1 METTPERKVKLR
13 GQGLSATRPRLEL
26 LHILENDP
34 RPQSIEEIISS
45 SAGRLALSTLYRAIS
60 ELLDAGLIE
69 TLVSPDGKTLVET
82 TLQTTAHHHHVFCKG
97 CDKAI
102 DIEFSED
109 LEKKIDAEVRNIE
122 ISNGWKV
129 SDHSVEILGICGE
142 CKAR

>member
-26 LHILENDP
+26 LQILENDP

-45 SAGRLALSTLYRAIS
+45 SSGKLALSTLYRAIS

-82 TLQTTAHHHHVFCKG
+82 TLQATAHHHHVFCKG

-102 DIEFSED
+102 DIEFSD
-109 LEKKIDAEVRNIE
+109 NLEKNIEAEVKNIE
-122 ISNGWKV
+122 ISSGWKV
-129 SDHSVEILGICGE
+129 SDHSIEILGVCEE
-142 CKAR
+142 CKVR

>member
-60 ELLDAGLIE
+60 EL
-69 TLVSPDGKTLVET
+69 
-82 TLQTTAHHHHVFCKG
+82 
-97 CDKAI
+97 
-102 DIEFSED
+102 
-109 LEKKIDAEVRNIE
+109 
-122 ISNGWKV
+122 
-129 SDHSVEILGICGE
+129 
-142 CKAR
+142 

>member
-1 METTPERKVKLR
+1 
-13 GQGLSATRPRLEL
+13 LSATRPRLEL
-26 LHILENDP
+26 LQILESDP

-45 SAGRLALSTLYRAIS
+45 SSGKLALSTLYRAIS

-82 TLQTTAHHHHVFCKG
+82 TLQATAHHHHVFCKG

-102 DIEFSED
+102 DIEFSDD
-109 LEKKIDAEVRNIE
+109 LEKNIEAEVKNIE

-129 SDHSVEILGICGE
+129 SDHSIEILGVCEE
-142 CKAR
+142 CKVR